1 MSNFTNDLDQ
11 LNGRIPR
18 RHTIENVAE
27 ITAIVN
33 EYEDILIKIE
43 AIDADHEK
51 IVVPFFADLDEIRSK
66 IKLSNSNKASKK
78 NKDVLFDEASG
89 LLKDSVQG
97 ITALVG

>member
-1 MSNFTNDLDQ
+1 MSKYSDDLEQ
-11 LNGRIPR
+11 LKNRIPR
-18 RHTIENVAE
+18 RHSVENVVD
-27 ITAIVN
+27 INAIVN

-43 AIDADHEK
+43 SQDADHEK
-51 IVVPFFADLDEIRSK
+51 IVVPFFADLEEIRSK

-97 ITALVG
+97 IMELLG